1 MEGNAIYVRYAD
13 KTTFYDAPIVVNLII
28 DYVYNM
34 LTESSS
40 DITVHNESY
49 HEAHFVLIP
58 SACGTSSIACNHP
71 TLDSTNCSACG
82 LRFVS
87 CKSKSSTVPILQKLR
102 PGKPLLRRYIRVPQT
117 EQKELVIALP
127 VPMVLLVL

>member
-1 MEGNAIYVRYAD
+1 MMIRLYPKFD
-13 KTTFYDAPIVVNLII
+13 LISMI
-28 DYVYNM
+28 NDEYNM
-34 LTESSS
+34 LTYVSPNPT
-40 DITVHNESY
+40 IQNESY

-58 SACGTSSIACNHP
+58 SAWGTSLIACNHP

-87 CKSKSSTVPILQKLR
+87 CNAKSSIVPILQKLR
-102 PGKPLLRRYIRVPQT
+102 PGKPLLRRYMRVPQT
-117 EQKELVIALP
+117 EQKELVIVLP